1 MSAGHHTPEWPRLR
15 RRVLI
20 RDRHTCQDCKRQGL
34 RRVEVHHLVHLR
46 DGGTDDME
54 NLILLCYDCHRK
66 RHASVGRRDTTRSAW
81 AALLY
86 KGFR

>member
-1 MSAGHHTPEWPRLR
+1 M
-15 RRVLI
+15 
-20 RDRHTCQDCKRQGL
+20 
-34 RRVEVHHLVHLR
+34 EVHHVKALQFGGSDEMTNLVTLC
-46 DGGTDDME
+46 GGPE
-54 NLILLCYDCHRK
+54 GCHRK